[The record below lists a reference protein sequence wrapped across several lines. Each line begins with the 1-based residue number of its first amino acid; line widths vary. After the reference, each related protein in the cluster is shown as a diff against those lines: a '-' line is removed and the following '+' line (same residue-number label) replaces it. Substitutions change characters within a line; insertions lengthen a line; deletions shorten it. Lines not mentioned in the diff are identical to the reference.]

1 MIKKVL
7 FLVLGLVFSLISA
20 QGVNADMVFLHNGAS
35 YEGEII
41 ADNED
46 ELIIKLD
53 IGDLTIDYD
62 KIESVQ
68 VTEKKALPKKVSA
81 ENNKLSDKMLVISK
95 LKKKAAKINDYR
107 CKMRSELYDGT
118 TLSGTVLCK
127 APDKLKAT
135 YLVTSNSQDIGRMEI
150 KAITDGEVFWLYY
163 PQLNVIYK
171 QAAGT
176 EDSVAPGMDE
186 LMPASLLDKLNDS
199 NCTYLGDESLD
210 SVKTVCFEAILEGDA
225 AKLSTM
231 GETKEIDKCK
241 MHFRKNDGFLIKNV
255 GYDKEGTIL
264 FINTTMDIETNINVD
279 ENEFYFAAPEG
290 VKVIDASML
299 ANLEDTI

>member
-1 MIKKVL
+1 MMKKIL
-7 FLVLGLVFSLISA
+7 FLVLGLVFSLVAA
-20 QGVNADMVFLHNGAS
+20 QGVNADMVFLHNGAC

-46 ELIIKLD
+46 ELTIKLD
-53 IGDLTIDYD
+53 IGDLTIDYCD
-62 KIESVQ
+62 IEAVQ
-68 VTEKKALPKKVSA
+68 VDKKKKDIKVA
-81 ENNKLSDKMLVISK
+81 KNDVKLSDKMLVISK

-135 YLVTSNSQDIGRMEI
+135 YLVTSNSQDIGRMEV

-176 EDSVAPGMDE
+176 EDSVAPGMDD
-186 LMPASLLDKLNDS
+186 LMPASLFDKLNDS

-210 SVKTVCFEAILEGDA
+210 SVKTVCFETSLEGDA
-225 AKLSTM
+225 AKLSAM

-241 MHFRKNDGFLIKNV
+241 MYFRTSDGFLVKNV

-264 FINTTMDIETNINVD
+264 FINTTRDIETNIKVD

-290 VKVIDASML
+290 VKVIDASTL
-299 ANLEDTI
+299 ANLEDMI